1 MDGPRN
7 YHIKWSMSD
16 RERQISYGSTYMESV
31 SQMESKKMKQV
42 NLFTKQ
48 RLIEN
53 KSGYQRKD
61 RGRDKVGVWD

>member
-16 RERQISYGSTYMESV
+16 RERQISYDSTYMESV
-31 SQMESKKMKQV
+31 SHMESKKMKQV

-48 RLIEN
+48 RLVEN

>member
-1 MDGPRN
+1 
-7 YHIKWSMSD
+7 
-16 RERQISYGSTYMESV
+16 MESV

>member
-1 MDGPRN
+1 
-7 YHIKWSMSD
+7 MSD
-16 RERQISYGSTYMESV
+16 RERQISYDSTYMESV
-31 SQMESKKMKQV
+31 SHMESKKMKQV